1 MKDLEI
7 KLRKHFCFHGAGT
20 LEEISGEIGST
31 VDKVKEALEN
41 TSSFTVH
48 KFSDAN
54 GVVRYNSTPF
64 SSGGEVVNSA
74 VHGPHSSRS

>member
-20 LEEISGEIGST
+20 LEEISGAVGVT
-31 VDKVKEALEN
+31 VDEVKEALEN
-41 TSSFTVH
+41 MRSFTIH

-54 GVVRYNSTPF
+54 DVVRYNSTPF
-64 SSGGEVVNSA
+64 S
-74 VHGPHSSRS
+74 R